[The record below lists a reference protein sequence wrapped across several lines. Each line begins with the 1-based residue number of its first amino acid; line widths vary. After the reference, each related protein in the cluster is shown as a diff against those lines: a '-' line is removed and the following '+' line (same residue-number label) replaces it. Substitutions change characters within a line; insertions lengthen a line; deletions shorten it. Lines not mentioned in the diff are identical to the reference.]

1 MNTQS
6 EKKRKNLIILL
17 GWLTLRDIKHNKIH
31 WQLFKNNMK
40 HMTRFPDLVFVTN
53 ETNETKAKTKQAP
66 VYSATEAIEDAVEAF
81 SQSLSVFL
89 LGFLLRM
96 GKDSIDSTLGGK

>member
-1 MNTQS
+1 MG
-6 EKKRKNLIILL
+6 LLDLLL
-17 GWLTLRDIKHNKIH
+17 GSL
-31 WQLFKNNMK
+31 NN
-40 HMTRFPDLVFVTN
+40 FG
-53 ETNETKAKTKQAP
+53 P

-96 GKDSIDSTLGGK
+96 GKDSIDSTL

>member
-1 MNTQS
+1 M
-6 EKKRKNLIILL
+6 
-17 GWLTLRDIKHNKIH
+17 
-31 WQLFKNNMK
+31 
-40 HMTRFPDLVFVTN
+40 
-53 ETNETKAKTKQAP
+53 
-66 VYSATEAIEDAVEAF
+66 YSATEAIEDAVEAF